1 MVRSYLQLL
10 MSEHWSQW
18 ESCSREEGVSI
29 MADLELGQKI
39 QFKSHRALMAMALNL
54 SAEGYGVAILGYH
67 DIYSHVL
74 TITALPEEG
83 E

>member
-1 MVRSYLQLL
+1 
-10 MSEHWSQW
+10 
-18 ESCSREEGVSI
+18 
-29 MADLELGQKI
+29 MANLELGQKI
-39 QFKSHRALMAMALNL
+39 QFKSRRALMAMALYL